1 MSPSQGEGRRSESGP
16 PLIMEK
22 KETKEPLEAKFS
34 AVKDELVRQI
44 GKKHEDL
51 VVIASNKEDGISRA
65 LTLAADG
72 QWEVQ
77 IDMSGYRLGQN
88 PRLMRILT
96 ELAEIINKEF
106 RQTGYEEYQNGH
118 NQAVTQQREEYL
130 LTNKD
135 QLLEGLTGM
144 MEARLSELRS

>member
-1 MSPSQGEGRRSESGP
+1 
-16 PLIMEK
+16 MEK
-22 KETKEPLEAKFS
+22 DKEPLEARFS
-34 AVKDELVRQI
+34 AVKNELVKQI
-44 GKKHEDL
+44 GKNHEDL

-88 PRLMRILT
+88 PRLNRILT
-96 ELAEIINKEF
+96 ELAEIVDKEF
-106 RQTGYEEYQNGH
+106 RQSGYEEYQNGH

-130 LTNKD
+130 LANKGK
-135 QLLEGLTGM
+135 LLEGLIGK
-144 MEARLSELRS
+144 MEAELSELCS